1 MTKETAQAVGE
12 LADRLT
18 RPVITFVFAIAICWM
33 GLRTIVNISADQFV
47 GIVMAVVL
55 FWFGS
60 RPVTTPPPTPTT
72 TTTTTATGPT
82 TTTLSTEVKP

>member
-1 MTKETAQAVGE
+1 MTKEEAQAIGE

-18 RPVITFVFAIAICWM
+18 RPVMTMMFGIAVCWLALKSIT
-33 GLRTIVNISADQFV
+33 NISADQFV

-60 RPVTTPPPTPTT
+60 SRQGAVPPVPPPGTGETPTPP
-72 TTTTTATGPT
+72 
-82 TTTLSTEVKP
+82 KP